1 MTKQKKEFIQKYID
15 ELKFNI
21 SDYSN
26 LDISELFDSIHK
38 VLGIFSKDYPY
49 LEDYLRFDNNSAYID
64 TEILIGLL
72 EKELIEDESSNEESE
87 DEKSTYLELL
97 NKIRI
102 ETGSIKSILSAYTS
116 DSIVINYIAQL
127 ENALNVIDIESIKYC
142 LSCIKAWYN
151 SNINNIMH
159 NNFVH
164 NVSEHQS
171 SMNKINLFAQEV
183 EKIPDTFMKKSE
195 EIINTS
201 NTEPLIF
208 LSHCSKDKKY
218 GDALEYFITGLG
230 VKSSQLI
237 YTSHPLHKIPLD
249 ANIYDYLRK
258 NINKNVFMIIL
269 WSNDYLESPACLNE
283 MGAAW
288 VAQSDYTNIYV
299 PDFEFG
305 NKKYHEC
312 AVDTKKMG
320 AVLKNDQHCKTAMIE
335 LKNKIQ
341 ELFSL
346 ENDEVKVNYIL
357 DEFMKKIREEA

>member
-21 SDYSN
+21 SEYSN

-49 LEDYLRFDNNSAYID
+49 LEDYLRFDNNSAYVD

-97 NKIRI
+97 NKIQI
-102 ETGSIKSILSAYTS
+102 EIGGIKSILNSYSPKST
-116 DSIVINYIAQL
+116 VINYIAQL
-127 ENALNVIDIESIKYC
+127 ENALNVIDIKSIKYC
-142 LSCIKAWYN
+142 LS
-151 SNINNIMH
+151 NINEWYTKNIDKIL
-159 NNFVH
+159 NNRLVF
-164 NVSEHQS
+164 NKLEHQS
-171 SMNKINLFAQEV
+171 SMNKVNLFAQEV
-183 EKIPDTFMKKSE
+183 EKIPDNFMKKSE
-195 EIINTS
+195 EITNTS
-201 NTEPLIF
+201 STEPLIF

-249 ANIYDYLRK
+249 ANIYNYLRK

-269 WSNDYLESPACLNE
+269 WSNDYLH
-283 MGAAW
+283 
-288 VAQSDYTNIYV
+288 V
-299 PDFEFG
+299 
-305 NKKYHEC
+305 
-312 AVDTKKMG
+312 
-320 AVLKNDQHCKTAMIE
+320 
-335 LKNKIQ
+335 
-341 ELFSL
+341 
-346 ENDEVKVNYIL
+346 
-357 DEFMKKIREEA
+357 

>member
-1 MTKQKKEFIQKYID
+1 MIKQKKEFIQKYID

-21 SDYSN
+21 SEYSN

-38 VLGIFSKDYPY
+38 VLGIFLKDYPY
-49 LEDYLRFDNNSAYID
+49 LEKYLRFDNNSAYVD

-72 EKELIEDESSNEESE
+72 EKEIIEDENIQEQSE
-87 DEKSTYLELL
+87 DEKSTHLELL

-102 ETGSIKSILSAYTS
+102 ETGSIKLILKSYSPKST
-116 DSIVINYIAQL
+116 VINYVEQL
-127 ENALNVIDIESIKYC
+127 EKALVDIDIKSIKYC
-142 LSCIKAWYN
+142 LLNIKEWYN
-151 SNINNIMH
+151 NNINEIMNNSLVFNIP
-159 NNFVH
+159 
-164 NVSEHQS
+164 EHQS
-171 SMNKINLFAQEV
+171 SMSKINIFAQEV
-183 EKIPDTFMKKSE
+183 ENIPDSFMTKITELNS
-195 EIINTS
+195 IS
-201 NTEPLIF
+201 NTEPIIF
-208 LSHCSKDKKY
+208 LSHSSKNKKY
-218 GDALEYFITGLG
+218 GDALEYFITSLG
-230 VKSSQLI
+230 VKNSQLI
-237 YTSHPLHKIPLD
+237 YTSHPLHKIPLG

-346 ENDEVKVNYIL
+346 ENDEVKVNYML
-357 DEFMKKIREEA
+357 DEFMKKISEEA

>member
-1 MTKQKKEFIQKYID
+1 MTKQKREFIQKYID
-15 ELKFNI
+15 ELNFNI

-26 LDISELFDSIHK
+26 LDINGMYDSIRK
-38 VLGIFSKDYPY
+38 VIGIFSKDYPY
-49 LEDYLRFDNNSAYID
+49 LENYLRFDNDSAYID

-72 EKELIEDESSNEESE
+72 EKELIKDESSNEESE

-97 NKIRI
+97 NKIQI
-102 ETGSIKSILSAYTS
+102 EVGGIKSILNSYSPKST
-116 DSIVINYIAQL
+116 VINYIAQL
-127 ENALNVIDIESIKYC
+127 ENALNANDIKSIKYC
-142 LSCIKAWYN
+142 LS
-151 SNINNIMH
+151 NINEWYTKNIDKIL
-159 NNFVH
+159 NNRLVF
-164 NVSEHQS
+164 NKSEHQS

-195 EIINTS
+195 EITNTS
-201 NTEPLIF
+201 STEPLIF

-269 WSNDYLESPACLNE
+269 WSNNYLESPACLNE